1 MMGRV
6 VEPLALDT
14 PLPTPNGWTTVGNL
28 APGDEVFGSDGK
40 PVAIRFVTPIYQ
52 NRDCLRVT
60 FDDGEEIVTDANHG
74 WTLRSTHRKS
84 SKVREI
90 TATSAELSAMLKWH
104 TLSMGTVE
112 REGIEASLT
121 VDPYFLGVWLGD
133 GSTTDSSI
141 ACASGATSDEMM
153 DYLNEALPAYE
164 QIKVHNAATCDVL
177 RPTRPDFLC
186 RGGHDWTHDRMKNGV
201 DRHGQPKFT
210 CGECQRMKSR
220 DHARIF
226 LPSTREMLR
235 DLGVLGN
242 KHIPDIYMHS
252 SAEQRFSL
260 LQGLMD
266 SDGSIDEKGH
276 ASFSNVNER
285 LARQVHELVVSLGY
299 KARIRRYDYPNRGKP
314 AYSVQFIPNAE
325 RPVVRLS
332 SKVNRLKDLPP
343 VRRFVRSVEP
353 VNSVPVRCV
362 GIDNE
367 DHLFVVGTHGTLTHN
382 TSNGWDPAEDSVA
395 QRTYNASLIRHDIF
409 RHHPQA
415 PNSLSFT
422 NKAERRRIL
431 RYVYAGCPW
440 VDIESINSEAEE
452 LITVDPAEAERF
464 YGNRIVAGL
473 GSWLRDE
480 MIDAHIREDILV
492 PEGSAI
498 AIGFDGSDT
507 DDWTALRCETQDGH
521 RFTPTYGPNRRP
533 AYWNPAEW
541 GGTVPRGEVRACVDE
556 LNRRYRIRRMFCDPR
571 DWRTEIGEWALLIGE
586 DVVLE
591 WSTYRIDAMF
601 LSLQRARNDLKAGR
615 TTLDGDKVARE
626 HLLNARMVAK
636 PGDKYILGKP
646 DRHRK
651 IDIAI
656 ADTLAHE
663 AAGDL
668 HALGPDAWRPRSNN
682 LTRAVGR
689 GRSY

>member
-1 MMGRV
+1 MATGPFDDFIVDFPTLWVAIDWVERHCIIPDGFKKGAPYTLSEWQSWYYANHYRVKPGAKLRPGEPGLGAPAFWNRRSQVIMPQKAGKGPLTASQCCLEAVGPAMFAGWAKGGETYDCRDFGCGCGWVYYYEPGEPMGRPWPTPLIQITAFSQEQADNVYSALRPMLTDGPLSDVVGNVNEDFIRLPGGGRIDAVTSSNQSRLGQRVTFVPQDEVGLWLPTNKMVKVASTQRRGASGMMGRV
-6 VEPLALDT
+6 VE
-14 PLPTPNGWTTVGNL
+14 W
-28 APGDEVFGSDGK
+28 
-40 PVAIRFVTPIYQ
+40 
-52 NRDCLRVT
+52 
-60 FDDGEEIVTDANHG
+60 
-74 WTLRSTHRKS
+74 
-84 SKVREI
+84 
-90 TATSAELSAMLKWH
+90 
-104 TLSMGTVE
+104 
-112 REGIEASLT
+112 
-121 VDPYFLGVWLGD
+121 
-133 GSTTDSSI
+133 
-141 ACASGATSDEMM
+141 
-153 DYLNEALPAYE
+153 
-164 QIKVHNAATCDVL
+164 
-177 RPTRPDFLC
+177 
-186 RGGHDWTHDRMKNGV
+186 
-201 DRHGQPKFT
+201 
-210 CGECQRMKSR
+210 
-220 DHARIF
+220 
-226 LPSTREMLR
+226 
-235 DLGVLGN
+235 
-242 KHIPDIYMHS
+242 
-252 SAEQRFSL
+252 
-260 LQGLMD
+260 
-266 SDGSIDEKGH
+266 
-276 ASFSNVNER
+276 
-285 LARQVHELVVSLGY
+285 
-299 KARIRRYDYPNRGKP
+299 
-314 AYSVQFIPNAE
+314 
-325 RPVVRLS
+325 
-332 SKVNRLKDLPP
+332 
-343 VRRFVRSVEP
+343 
-353 VNSVPVRCV
+353 
-362 GIDNE
+362 
-367 DHLFVVGTHGTLTHN
+367 
-382 TSNGWDPAEDSVA
+382 SNGWDPAEDSVA
-395 QRTYNASLIRHDIF
+395 QRTYNASLVRNDIF
-409 RHHPQA
+409 RLHPQA

>member
-1 MMGRV
+1 MATSPFDDFIVDFPTLWVAIDWVERHCVIPDGFKKGTPYILSEWQSWYYANHYRVKPGAKLRPGEPGLGAPAFWNRRSQVIMPQKAGKGPLTASQCCLESVGPAMFAGWAKGGETYDCRNFGCGCGWIYYYEPGEPMGRPWPTPLIQITAFSQEQADNVYSALRPMLTDGPLSDVVGNINEDFIRLPGGGRIDAVTSSNQSRLGQRVTFVPQDEVGLWLPTNKMVKVASTQRRGASGMMGRV
-6 VEPLALDT
+6 VE
-14 PLPTPNGWTTVGNL
+14 
-28 APGDEVFGSDGK
+28 
-40 PVAIRFVTPIYQ
+40 
-52 NRDCLRVT
+52 
-60 FDDGEEIVTDANHG
+60 
-74 WTLRSTHRKS
+74 
-84 SKVREI
+84 
-90 TATSAELSAMLKWH
+90 
-104 TLSMGTVE
+104 
-112 REGIEASLT
+112 
-121 VDPYFLGVWLGD
+121 
-133 GSTTDSSI
+133 
-141 ACASGATSDEMM
+141 
-153 DYLNEALPAYE
+153 
-164 QIKVHNAATCDVL
+164 
-177 RPTRPDFLC
+177 
-186 RGGHDWTHDRMKNGV
+186 
-201 DRHGQPKFT
+201 
-210 CGECQRMKSR
+210 
-220 DHARIF
+220 
-226 LPSTREMLR
+226 
-235 DLGVLGN
+235 
-242 KHIPDIYMHS
+242 
-252 SAEQRFSL
+252 
-260 LQGLMD
+260 
-266 SDGSIDEKGH
+266 
-276 ASFSNVNER
+276 
-285 LARQVHELVVSLGY
+285 
-299 KARIRRYDYPNRGKP
+299 
-314 AYSVQFIPNAE
+314 
-325 RPVVRLS
+325 
-332 SKVNRLKDLPP
+332 
-343 VRRFVRSVEP
+343 
-353 VNSVPVRCV
+353 
-362 GIDNE
+362 
-367 DHLFVVGTHGTLTHN
+367 

-395 QRTYNASLIRHDIF
+395 QRTYNASLVRNDIF
-409 RHHPQA
+409 RLHPQA

>member
-1 MMGRV
+1 MATSPFDDFIVDFPTLWVAIDWVERHCVIPDGFKKGTPYILSEWQSWYYANHYRVKPGAKLRPGEPGLGAPAFWNRRSQVIMPQKAGKGPLTASQCCLEAVGPAMFAGWAKGGETYDCRNFGCGCGWMYHYEPDEPMGRPWPTPLIQITAFSQEQADNVYSALRPMLTDGPLSDVVGNVNEDFIRLPGGGRIDAVTSSNQSRLGQRVTFVPQDEVGLWLPTNKMVKVASTQRRGASGMMGRV
-6 VEPLALDT
+6 VE
-14 PLPTPNGWTTVGNL
+14 
-28 APGDEVFGSDGK
+28 
-40 PVAIRFVTPIYQ
+40 
-52 NRDCLRVT
+52 
-60 FDDGEEIVTDANHG
+60 
-74 WTLRSTHRKS
+74 
-84 SKVREI
+84 
-90 TATSAELSAMLKWH
+90 
-104 TLSMGTVE
+104 
-112 REGIEASLT
+112 
-121 VDPYFLGVWLGD
+121 
-133 GSTTDSSI
+133 
-141 ACASGATSDEMM
+141 
-153 DYLNEALPAYE
+153 
-164 QIKVHNAATCDVL
+164 
-177 RPTRPDFLC
+177 
-186 RGGHDWTHDRMKNGV
+186 
-201 DRHGQPKFT
+201 
-210 CGECQRMKSR
+210 
-220 DHARIF
+220 
-226 LPSTREMLR
+226 
-235 DLGVLGN
+235 
-242 KHIPDIYMHS
+242 
-252 SAEQRFSL
+252 
-260 LQGLMD
+260 
-266 SDGSIDEKGH
+266 
-276 ASFSNVNER
+276 
-285 LARQVHELVVSLGY
+285 
-299 KARIRRYDYPNRGKP
+299 
-314 AYSVQFIPNAE
+314 
-325 RPVVRLS
+325 
-332 SKVNRLKDLPP
+332 
-343 VRRFVRSVEP
+343 
-353 VNSVPVRCV
+353 
-362 GIDNE
+362 
-367 DHLFVVGTHGTLTHN
+367 

-395 QRTYNASLIRHDIF
+395 QRTYNASLVRHDIF
-409 RHHPQA
+409 RLHPQA

>member
-1 MMGRV
+1 MATSPFDDFIVDFPTLWVAIDWVERHCVIPDGFKKGTPYILSEWQSWFYANHYRVKPGAKLRPGEPGLGAPAFWNRRSQVIMPQKAGKGPLTASQCCLEAVGPAMFAGWAKGGETYDCRNFGCGCGWIYYYEPGEPMGRPWPTPLIQITAFSQEQADNVYSALRPMLTDGPLSDVVGNVNEDFIRLPGGGRIDAVTSSNQSRLGQRVTFVPQDEVGLWLPTNKMVKVASTQRRGASGMMGRV
-6 VEPLALDT
+6 VE
-14 PLPTPNGWTTVGNL
+14 W
-28 APGDEVFGSDGK
+28 
-40 PVAIRFVTPIYQ
+40 
-52 NRDCLRVT
+52 
-60 FDDGEEIVTDANHG
+60 
-74 WTLRSTHRKS
+74 
-84 SKVREI
+84 
-90 TATSAELSAMLKWH
+90 
-104 TLSMGTVE
+104 
-112 REGIEASLT
+112 
-121 VDPYFLGVWLGD
+121 
-133 GSTTDSSI
+133 
-141 ACASGATSDEMM
+141 
-153 DYLNEALPAYE
+153 
-164 QIKVHNAATCDVL
+164 
-177 RPTRPDFLC
+177 
-186 RGGHDWTHDRMKNGV
+186 
-201 DRHGQPKFT
+201 
-210 CGECQRMKSR
+210 
-220 DHARIF
+220 
-226 LPSTREMLR
+226 
-235 DLGVLGN
+235 
-242 KHIPDIYMHS
+242 
-252 SAEQRFSL
+252 
-260 LQGLMD
+260 
-266 SDGSIDEKGH
+266 
-276 ASFSNVNER
+276 
-285 LARQVHELVVSLGY
+285 
-299 KARIRRYDYPNRGKP
+299 
-314 AYSVQFIPNAE
+314 
-325 RPVVRLS
+325 
-332 SKVNRLKDLPP
+332 
-343 VRRFVRSVEP
+343 
-353 VNSVPVRCV
+353 
-362 GIDNE
+362 
-367 DHLFVVGTHGTLTHN
+367 
-382 TSNGWDPAEDSVA
+382 SNGWDPAEDSVA
-395 QRTYNASLIRHDIF
+395 QRTYNASLVRNDIF
-409 RHHPQA
+409 RFHPQA
-415 PNSLSFT
+415 PTSLSFT

>member
-1 MMGRV
+1 MATSPFDDFVVDFPTLWVAIDWVERHCVIPDGFKKGTPYILSEWQSWYYANHYRVKPGAKLRPGEPGLGAPAFWNRRSQVIMPQKAGKGPLTASQCCLEAVGPAMFAGWAKGGETYDCRDFGCGCGWIYYYEPGEPMGRPWPTPLIQITAFSQEQADNVYSALRPMLTDGPLSDVVGNINEDFIRLPGGGRIDAVTSSNQSRLGQRVTFVPQDEVGLWLPTNKMVKVASTQRRGASGMMGRV
-6 VEPLALDT
+6 VE
-14 PLPTPNGWTTVGNL
+14 W
-28 APGDEVFGSDGK
+28 
-40 PVAIRFVTPIYQ
+40 
-52 NRDCLRVT
+52 
-60 FDDGEEIVTDANHG
+60 
-74 WTLRSTHRKS
+74 
-84 SKVREI
+84 
-90 TATSAELSAMLKWH
+90 
-104 TLSMGTVE
+104 
-112 REGIEASLT
+112 
-121 VDPYFLGVWLGD
+121 
-133 GSTTDSSI
+133 
-141 ACASGATSDEMM
+141 
-153 DYLNEALPAYE
+153 
-164 QIKVHNAATCDVL
+164 
-177 RPTRPDFLC
+177 
-186 RGGHDWTHDRMKNGV
+186 
-201 DRHGQPKFT
+201 
-210 CGECQRMKSR
+210 
-220 DHARIF
+220 
-226 LPSTREMLR
+226 
-235 DLGVLGN
+235 
-242 KHIPDIYMHS
+242 
-252 SAEQRFSL
+252 
-260 LQGLMD
+260 
-266 SDGSIDEKGH
+266 
-276 ASFSNVNER
+276 
-285 LARQVHELVVSLGY
+285 
-299 KARIRRYDYPNRGKP
+299 
-314 AYSVQFIPNAE
+314 
-325 RPVVRLS
+325 
-332 SKVNRLKDLPP
+332 
-343 VRRFVRSVEP
+343 
-353 VNSVPVRCV
+353 
-362 GIDNE
+362 
-367 DHLFVVGTHGTLTHN
+367 
-382 TSNGWDPAEDSVA
+382 SNGWDPAEDSVA
-395 QRTYNASLIRHDIF
+395 QRTYNASLVRHDIF

-601 LSLQRARNDLKAGR
+601 LALQRTRNDLKAGR

>member
-1 MMGRV
+1 MATSPFDDFIVDFPTLWVAIDWVERHCVIPDGFKKGTPYILSEWQSWYYANHYRVKPGAKLRPGEPGLGAPAFWNRRSQVIMPQKAGKGPLTASQCCLEAVGPAMFAGWAKGGETYDCRNFGCGCGWIYYYEPGEPRGRPWPTPLIQITAFSQEQADNVYSALRPMLTDGPLSDVVGNVNEDFIRLPGGGRIDAVTSSNQSRLGQRVTFVPQDEVGLWLPTNKMVKVASTQRRGASGMMGRV
-6 VEPLALDT
+6 VE
-14 PLPTPNGWTTVGNL
+14 W
-28 APGDEVFGSDGK
+28 
-40 PVAIRFVTPIYQ
+40 
-52 NRDCLRVT
+52 
-60 FDDGEEIVTDANHG
+60 
-74 WTLRSTHRKS
+74 
-84 SKVREI
+84 
-90 TATSAELSAMLKWH
+90 
-104 TLSMGTVE
+104 
-112 REGIEASLT
+112 
-121 VDPYFLGVWLGD
+121 
-133 GSTTDSSI
+133 
-141 ACASGATSDEMM
+141 
-153 DYLNEALPAYE
+153 
-164 QIKVHNAATCDVL
+164 
-177 RPTRPDFLC
+177 
-186 RGGHDWTHDRMKNGV
+186 
-201 DRHGQPKFT
+201 
-210 CGECQRMKSR
+210 
-220 DHARIF
+220 
-226 LPSTREMLR
+226 
-235 DLGVLGN
+235 
-242 KHIPDIYMHS
+242 
-252 SAEQRFSL
+252 
-260 LQGLMD
+260 
-266 SDGSIDEKGH
+266 
-276 ASFSNVNER
+276 
-285 LARQVHELVVSLGY
+285 
-299 KARIRRYDYPNRGKP
+299 
-314 AYSVQFIPNAE
+314 
-325 RPVVRLS
+325 
-332 SKVNRLKDLPP
+332 
-343 VRRFVRSVEP
+343 
-353 VNSVPVRCV
+353 
-362 GIDNE
+362 
-367 DHLFVVGTHGTLTHN
+367 
-382 TSNGWDPAEDSVA
+382 SNGWDPAEDSVA
-395 QRTYNASLIRHDIF
+395 QRTYNASLVRNDIF
-409 RHHPQA
+409 RFHPQA

-668 HALGPDAWRPRSNN
+668 NALGPDAWRPRSNN